1 VAVEKQSTAK
11 ATVIKN
17 TGSHYLVSNLPDWNI
32 ICCTVRGKLRLND
45 IKTTNP
51 VAVGDIVEYDIQE
64 DGTGIIKKIFPR
76 KNYII
81 RKSTNLSRQ
90 AHIIAA
96 NIDLALLVV
105 TLDYPETPLAFID
118 RFLVTCEA
126 YRVPVKII
134 LNKSDLNSDIS
145 EKVNRFVSLYSSAGY
160 TTIEVSCVTG
170 QNIDLIKSE
179 CKGKVTLFSGV
190 SGVGK
195 STLINTL
202 DSSLHLKTREI
213 SEYHLQGKHTTT
225 YYEIHPIIS
234 GGFVIDTPGIRGFG
248 LLEINPEE
256 LSHYF
261 PEMLKVLGNCR
272 FAPCTHT
279 HEPGC
284 AVKEAVENGI
294 IATERYAS
302 YLGMLEEEGKYR

>member
-1 VAVEKQSTAK
+1 MEKQSTAK